1 MRNSLLSSPSFSS
14 ESLPDVFQAFLRPI
28 RQQLAEGAAGMDIDI
43 TENDGGYVLK
53 AEIPGV
59 SKEDLTVEIDDN
71 TVTIRADKEQNKE
84 VKDESRVIQQER
96 YWGQVERTV
105 SFSSAI
111 DESGVKATY
120 QNGLL
125 TLTLPKKP
133 GHENRKI
140 LIE

>member
-1 MRNSLLSSPSFSS
+1 
-14 ESLPDVFQAFLRPI
+14 
-28 RQQLAEGAAGMDIDI
+28 MDIDV
-43 TENDGGYVLK
+43 TETEGVYTLK

-59 SKEDLTVEIDDN
+59 SKEDLTVEVDDN

-84 VKDESRVIQQER
+84 VKDEGRVIQQER
-96 YWGQVERTV
+96 FWGQMERTV
-105 SFSSAI
+105 SFSSSI
-111 DESGVKATY
+111 DESGIKATY

-133 GHENRKI
+133 GHGNRKI

>member
-1 MRNSLLSSPSFSS
+1 MRNLMPYSPAFSS
-14 ESLPDVFQAFLRPI
+14 DSLPDVFQVFLRPI
-28 RQQLAEGAAGMDIDI
+28 RQQLAEGVAGMDIDV
-43 TENDGGYVLK
+43 TETEGVYTLK

-59 SKEDLTVEIDDN
+59 SKEDLTVEVDDN

-84 VKDESRVIQQER
+84 VKDEGRVIQQER
-96 YWGQVERTV
+96 FWGQMERTV
-105 SFSSAI
+105 SFSSSI
-111 DESGVKATY
+111 DESGIKATY

-133 GHENRKI
+133 GHGNRKI

>member
-1 MRNSLLSSPSFSS
+1 MRNLMPYSPAFSS
-14 ESLPDVFQAFLRPI
+14 DSLPDVFQAFLRPI
-28 RQQLAEGAAGMDIDI
+28 RQQLAEGVAGMDIDV
-43 TENDGGYVLK
+43 TETEGVYTLK

-59 SKEDLTVEIDDN
+59 SKEDLTVEVDDN

-84 VKDESRVIQQER
+84 VKDEGRVIQQER
-96 YWGQVERTV
+96 FWGQMERTV
-105 SFSSAI
+105 SFSSSI
-111 DESGVKATY
+111 DESGIKATY

-133 GHENRKI
+133 GHGNRKI